1 MYGMKKETLETVVK
15 ELREARE
22 ALVVKLADLDKIIET
37 LEVCMTM
44 DFTILDTILGESP
57 RVRMY
62 PGESLAAVKG
72 PTRRAVRR
80 SNGTVSTVDSSP
92 QPVAV
97 VPDEE
102 PGELREGS
110 MAHQFLALIRKKPLS
125 SLELC
130 AALKVEVGVVYAV
143 ASVLR
148 KKGLTE
154 SRLDLDGDGT
164 RRYFPVKG
172 GVMKGG
178 R

>member
-22 ALVVKLADLDKIIET
+22 ALVVKLADLDKTIET
-37 LEVCMTM
+37 LE
-44 DFTILDTILGESP
+44 
-57 RVRMY
+57 RMY

-110 MAHQFLALIRKKPLS
+110 MAYLL
-125 SLELC
+125 
-130 AALKVEVGVVYAV
+130 
-143 ASVLR
+143 
-148 KKGLTE
+148 
-154 SRLDLDGDGT
+154 
-164 RRYFPVKG
+164 
-172 GVMKGG
+172 G
-178 R
+178 RWR